1 MTARQIFLP
10 QVPAEVVEQVRLSAQ
25 DLVNVV
31 EHNNKNY
38 KWAAAN
44 EQVQQWCR
52 QNISPDMYWGVQI
65 IDSDLPVHKDLGTQ
79 AKFNYIVDTAGGDV
93 VTNFYDDEMK
103 LVETITFKEHAWY
116 ILDVTMFHEV
126 VGVEPGQVR
135 LSLTGRIFPTTRT

>member
-79 AKFNYIVDTAGGDV
+79 AKFNYIVDNAG
-93 VTNFYDDEMK
+93 
-103 LVETITFKEHAWY
+103 
-116 ILDVTMFHEV
+116 
-126 VGVEPGQVR
+126 
-135 LSLTGRIFPTTRT
+135 